1 MFISFASIVFGFSLG
16 ALAAPSSL
24 GGDSL
29 AQRTS
34 TTCGGL
40 NGIAGFFD
48 TTPNVT
54 LSAWN
59 RTLPNANDTGVPLV
73 LVPIGETGGPNA
85 VHLENLATFASVG
98 INFWP
103 TVALDQGTL
112 IGNFMSTPADGGVP
126 TFTVATQAAA
136 GTALQFS
143 SSSKSLPNN
152 PIFCAVA
159 STSAEGGGPRGPALA
174 IGTDTDH
181 FSLCQSQGPAN
192 LIIYQA
198 SATND
203 GSYDFNTCYPVTVV
217 IDDLV

>member
-1 MFISFASIVFGFSLG
+1 MFISFASIVLGFSLG

-103 TVALDQGTL
+103 TVALEQGTL
-112 IGNFMSTPADGGVP
+112 IANFMSTSDGVP

-143 SSSKSLPNN
+143 SSARPLPNN

-174 IGTDTDH
+174 VGTDTDH
-181 FSLCQSQGPAN
+181 FSLCQSGVAN
-192 LIIYQA
+192 TIIYQA
-198 SATND
+198 SATNN
-203 GSYDFNTCYPVTVV
+203 GAYDFSTCYPVTVV